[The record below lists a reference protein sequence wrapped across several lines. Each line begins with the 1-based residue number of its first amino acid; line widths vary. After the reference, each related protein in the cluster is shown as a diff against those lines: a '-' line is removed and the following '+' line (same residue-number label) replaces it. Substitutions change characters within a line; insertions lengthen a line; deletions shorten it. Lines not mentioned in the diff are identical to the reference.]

1 MAVMEKMPIYFQF
14 THKKSALQAFDTL
27 QELEYNVEFLEHDH
41 EEHLPTLVLNVN
53 NTDLTSALEIA
64 QAHGGWLV
72 EGKRSVPE
80 LEVLTSAYELDYVS
94 IPAHVV
100 NDEEIGDPSEG
111 EYDHFPAGI
120 RL

>member
-1 MAVMEKMPIYFQF
+1 MEKMPIYLQF
-14 THKKSALQAFDTL
+14 AHEKTALQAFDTL
-27 QELEYNVEFLEHDH
+27 QELEYNVEWLDHDH
-41 EEHLPTLVLNVN
+41 DEHLPTILLNVD

-72 EGKRSVPE
+72 EGKKSISE
-80 LEVLTSAYELDYVS
+80 MDVLTAAYELDYVS

-111 EYDHFPAGI
+111 DYDHFPAGV